1 MSTSR
6 PLSELSA
13 RLTPEDAE
21 AFIRANT
28 ALTALPYLPEISLHL
43 AGEVHEL
50 WRRTEAELAE
60 IGLPPPFWAFAWPG
74 GQALARYILDRPET
88 VRDRTVLDFATGSGM
103 VAIAAVKAG
112 ASRVMAVDMEPF
124 CRTAL
129 ALNAAANDVDVDFG
143 LSDPIG
149 TDAGWDVVLAG
160 DVFYEAALAERLVPW
175 FAMLARRGALVLA
188 GDPERYYMPRKG
200 FERIG
205 LYLVPVNPAVE
216 DDNSK
221 YTTVWKFVG

>member
-1 MSTSR
+1 MTAPR
-6 PLSELSA
+6 LS
-13 RLTPEDAE
+13 PESAE

-28 ALTALPYLPEISLHL
+28 TLIALPYLPEISLHL
-43 AGEVHEL
+43 AGEVHDL

-74 GQALARYILDRPET
+74 GQALARYILDHPET
-88 VRDRTVLDFATGSGM
+88 VRDRIVLDFATGSGM
-103 VAIAAVKAG
+103 VAIAAAKSG
-112 ASRVMAVDMEPF
+112 ARSVRGVDSEPF
-124 CRTAL
+124 CRTAVK
-129 ALNAAANDVDVDFG
+129 LNAAANDVDVAFQLG
-143 LSDPIG
+143 DPIG
-149 TDAGWDVVLAG
+149 SDDGWDIVLAG

-175 FAMLARRGALVLA
+175 FRTLAARGATILA

-200 FERIG
+200 FEQLG

-216 DDNSK
+216 DDDSK